1 MGDRIYMYCMVH
13 YVRCDCI
20 LNCVSVFVFTHNL
33 VSLDYIV
40 CTMSVLRIMLYLEYI
55 VNIVSSADN
64 EHD

>member
-1 MGDRIYMYCMVH
+1 MYYMVH
-13 YVRCDCI
+13 YVICDYI

-33 VSLDYIV
+33 VLLDYIV
-40 CTMSVLRIMLYLEYI
+40 CTMSVLRIMLYLELVILYI